1 MPRKPQSETLTE
13 KVKRYFRVQET
24 IKRGYKRSDKLLSE
38 LLTEMEPGQTVPLNE
53 FENAVLEDNF
63 KSDNKVFR
71 AHGISRFEIK
81 KVKA

>member
-1 MPRKPQSETLTE
+1 MPRKPKSETLSD
-13 KVKRYFRVQET
+13 KVKRYFRVQDS

-38 LLTEMEPGQTVPLNE
+38 LLTEMEPGQAVPLNE
-53 FENAVLEDNF
+53 FEDAVLEDNF
-63 KSDNKVFR
+63 KTENKVFR